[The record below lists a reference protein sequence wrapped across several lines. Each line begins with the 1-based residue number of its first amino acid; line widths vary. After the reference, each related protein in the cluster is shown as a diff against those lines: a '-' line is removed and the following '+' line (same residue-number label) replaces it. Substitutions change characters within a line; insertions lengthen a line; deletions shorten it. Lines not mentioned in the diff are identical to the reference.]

1 MGLNARI
8 SSQTRYAAIPA
19 GQKKYINEINRLLM
33 VKLPKLVVIL
43 CVCVLISGCS
53 YFKGDKD
60 KKKSPDENWSAD
72 RTYSEAKQALDSG
85 YYNKATEYYE
95 KLQTRYPFGK
105 YAEQTLLDL
114 AYAYYKSEEYESAV
128 ATVDR
133 FIKLYPTHATVDYA
147 LYLKGLAQFNEGK
160 GLTQRFLPIDQTQRD
175 PSSANKAYQSFAEV
189 VKRFPKSKYV
199 PDARKRME
207 FLRNQMAQHEVN
219 IAQYYMRRSAYIAA
233 ANRARYVVENY
244 QRAPAVPDALAIMAR
259 AYKIL
264 GLTDLSNDAL
274 RVLKMNKPDHPGI
287 KEVTQTVVR

>member
-1 MGLNARI
+1 MTKLR
-8 SSQTRYAAIPA
+8 
-19 GQKKYINEINRLLM
+19 KLLI
-33 VKLPKLVVIL
+33 LVFACL
-43 CVCVLISGCS
+43 LISGCA
-53 YFKGDKD
+53 YFKGDKA
-60 KKKSPDENWSAD
+60 KKKDAEDNWSAD
-72 RTYSEAKQALDSG
+72 RTYSEAKGALDSG
-85 YYNKATEYYE
+85 YYNKAVEYYE
-95 KLQTRYPFGK
+95 KLQTRFPFGK

-114 AYAYYKSEEYESAV
+114 AFAYYKSEEYESAV
-128 ATVDR
+128 STVDR
-133 FIKLYPTHATVDYA
+133 FIKLYPTHPTVDYA

-175 PSSANKAYQSFAEV
+175 PASAAKAYQSFAEV

-199 PDARKRME
+199 EDARKRME

-219 IAQYYMRRSAYIAA
+219 IAQYYMRRSAYVAA

-244 QRAPAVPDALAIMAR
+244 QRAPAVPDALAIMAK

-264 GLTDLSNDAL
+264 GLMDLSNDAL